1 MLEMRPVCERCAAA
15 LSADGSAFICS
26 FECTFC
32 PACTMAMGRC
42 PNCGGELLPRPR
54 RRPKSESP
62 AIAVASPGKRLQAR
76 EATARDAEAIAAI
89 YNEGIADGIATF
101 ETRPRSAQDVLRW
114 LGGRFPV
121 VVVEDGGAVVAFAS
135 TSAYRPRSCYDHIG
149 EFSVYVGRAQRGRGA
164 GRLALTTL
172 FAKARAAGL
181 GKLVSRVFSDNAA
194 SRSLLCKLGFREVGV
209 YEKHGQL
216 AGIWRDVV
224 IVEKFL

>member
-1 MLEMRPVCERCAAA
+1 MLEMRPACERCSTP
-15 LSADGSAFICS
+15 LPADGSAFICS

-54 RRPKSESP
+54 RRPKSDSP
-62 AIAVASPGKRLQAR
+62 AIAVATPGTPLHAR
-76 EATARDAEAIAAI
+76 EASARDAEAIAAI
-89 YNEGIADGIATF
+89 YNEGIAERTATF
-101 ETRPRSAQDVLRW
+101 ETRPRSPQDILRW
-114 LGGRFPV
+114 LIGRHPV
-121 VVVEDGGAVVAFAS
+121 VVVEDGPAVVAFAS
-135 TSAYRPRSCYDHIG
+135 TSAYRPRACYDHIA
-149 EFSVYVGRAQRGRGA
+149 EFSVYVGRPQRGRGA

-209 YEKHGQL
+209 YEKHGQI